1 MFMKKMQPKEKEER
15 RKAMMAVVG
24 MWKNRRDLSDSET
37 YVRRLRRDTRF
48 ERLWKE

>member
-24 MWKNRRDLSDSET
+24 IWKNRREFSNPEK
-37 YVRRLRRDTRF
+37 YVRRLRRDTRL